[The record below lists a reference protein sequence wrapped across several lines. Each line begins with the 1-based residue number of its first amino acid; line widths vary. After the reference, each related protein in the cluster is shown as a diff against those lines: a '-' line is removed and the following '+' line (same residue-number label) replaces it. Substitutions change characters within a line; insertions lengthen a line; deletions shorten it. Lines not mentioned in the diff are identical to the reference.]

1 MAAETH
7 NARFYGMSLR
17 VDTSIHEDNGFPV
30 HASSQ
35 PCSPKSCGS
44 QNLDDLRQSLKNFV
58 QGPSRA
64 SLIRKNSFSGLS
76 TIALASRLQEA
87 YSLLR
92 QKDEDLKLASEIGT
106 LLIDKNEE
114 LTVQSANAEAKVES
128 LLAELHLLQEERKE
142 DKARARQLQAKYEHL
157 TFEHEELLATVDKLK
172 SQLERE
178 STKRGQLQQTF
189 SKVGGQADQE
199 LHSLRVAVDSLQK
212 QVEALTFQNLKSCKA
227 LEESDDALAAAN
239 EELSTLRDEVNRLSR
254 VESQFQKLSSA
265 TQDTEKLRAI
275 VADLQWEN
283 QQFTKSIREL
293 QFENSRLTELHE
305 KDIKI
310 FEEMQAE
317 LDVLQEDMS
326 ENPSQALRNLASDET
341 RRSMLSLADEWMA
354 EHKRLAKD
362 FEVSYED
369 MGTQTDVAWAEK
381 VMIQNMVAEADRS
394 SEDPSSA
401 PSADSR
407 NDIDPH
413 RADREAKMEFFMLTV
428 LCVKINMGG
437 RMDVVCTKSNRELYE
452 EAMKE
457 RVPFHQFQD
466 WIERALMKAY
476 IDTTCRIDPK
486 ILTES
491 ERASIKAI
499 ESPRL
504 SRMRPRSRANLDD
517 GKSEPPRRS
526 VAILKSAPD
535 EIRKRP
541 PSSHS
546 SDRFSVQSPLDEKQP
561 SQASSTSP
569 ALSPPQ

>member
-1 MAAETH
+1 MATETH

-17 VDTSIHEDNGFPV
+17 VNTSIREDNGFPV
-30 HASSQ
+30 NSSSQ
-35 PCSPKSCGS
+35 PSSPKTPGS
-44 QNLDDLRQSLKNFV
+44 QNLDDLRQSLKTFA
-58 QGPSRA
+58 QAPTRA
-64 SLIRKNSFSGLS
+64 LLIRKNSFSGLS
-76 TIALASRLQEA
+76 TTALASRLQEA

-114 LTVQSANAEAKVES
+114 LTVQSANAEAKVGS
-128 LLAELHLLQEERKE
+128 LLAELGRLQEERQE
-142 DKARARQLQAKYEHL
+142 DKARARQLQTKYEHL
-157 TFEHEELLATVDKLK
+157 TFEHEELLATVEKLK
-172 SQLERE
+172 SHLERE
-178 STKRGQLQQTF
+178 AAKRGQLQHTF
-189 SKVGGQADQE
+189 NKVGGQAEQD
-199 LHSLRVAVDSLQK
+199 LHSLQAAVESLQK

-239 EELSTLRDEVNRLSR
+239 EDLSSLRDQVKRLSQI
-254 VESQFQKLSSA
+254 ESQFQKLSSA
-265 TQDTEKLRAI
+265 SQDAEKMRAI
-275 VADLQWEN
+275 LADLQWEN

-293 QFENSRLTELHE
+293 QFESSRLAELHE

-317 LDVLQEDMS
+317 LDVLQEAMCD
-326 ENPSQALRNLASDET
+326 NPSQAMRNLASDET
-341 RRSMLSLADEWMA
+341 RRSMLSVADELMA
-354 EHKRLAKD
+354 EHKRLARD

-369 MGTQTDVAWAEK
+369 MGTQTDVAWAES
-381 VMIQNMVAEADRS
+381 VMIQNNLAEADRS
-394 SEDPSSA
+394 SQSLSSA
-401 PSADSR
+401 PSAYSL
-407 NDIDPH
+407 NDVDPH

-457 RVPFHQFQD
+457 RVPLHQFQD

-499 ESPRL
+499 DSPRL
-504 SRMRPRSRANLDD
+504 SRMRPRSRANLED
-517 GKSEPPRRS
+517 GKSELPRRS
-526 VAILKSAPD
+526 VAILSNASD
-535 EIRKRP
+535 EIRNPP

-546 SDRFSVQSPLDEKQP
+546 SDGLSAQSPASEKQP
-561 SQASSTSP
+561 ALAFSTSP
-569 ALSPPQ
+569 DSSPTQ